1 MCDKAVNDYPSTT
14 QFVSECFKT
23 QKICDKAV
31 MIIFMNNIYTG
42 NIKKFSAKKLYM
54 ETWYSSK
61 FLWISS
67 VFPVWRFALKLW

>member
-42 NIKKFSAKKLYM
+42 NIKKFSTKKLYM
-54 ETWYSSK
+54 ET
-61 FLWISS
+61 
-67 VFPVWRFALKLW
+67 